1 MKRLRRRTIIAL
13 VLAGALAA
21 GVLFFCFQLIGKGND
36 WVGFFGTRY
45 YDSGAIYDRNGVLL
59 YDGQTKSYAEN
70 QATRVSTLHLVGD
83 QNFGTSLR
91 SVLASRLTGYNLV
104 TGTSLGSHDVTLT
117 IDAALN
123 ETAYAALNGRKGVVA
138 VYDYTTGDLLC
149 EVSSPSYDPNN
160 PPSDINENPAYE
172 GVYLNRFFSSTYP
185 PGSVFKLVTTAA
197 AIEQKKDLDQFR
209 YTCTGSLEVDGDV
222 ITCPYAH
229 GENMDIKQCLA
240 TSCNGAYATLAME
253 LGGKT
258 LGEYLTDA
266 VMYSKKPIIMSHVGA
281 KGVWDI
287 KRMAGDDL
295 IKAIGAKGGV
305 VGIESAPHTTMS
317 KTKMTHD
324 LDSVMEHF
332 EYVKNLIGIDHVGFG
347 VDCLYGD
354 HVGVHHAFAAALS
367 TAETANT
374 SYEEVPFVWGLENPT
389 EASWNI
395 IRWLVK
401 HNYSEEDIGK
411 VIGGNAIRVLR
422 EVWA

>member
-1 MKRLRRRTIIAL
+1 MKEDEIRKQVCEALNDVGIANPETRIDQYPHEFSGGMRQRVMIAMAIINHPAILIADEPTTAL
-13 VLAGALAA
+13 
-21 GVLFFCFQLIGKGND
+21 
-36 WVGFFGTRY
+36 
-45 YDSGAIYDRNGVLL
+45 
-59 YDGQTKSYAEN
+59 
-70 QATRVSTLHLVGD
+70 
-83 QNFGTSLR
+83 
-91 SVLASRLTGYNLV
+91 
-104 TGTSLGSHDVTLT
+104 DVTIQAQILDIMRRLKGSSGSLMLIT
-117 IDAALN
+117 HNLGIVA
-123 ETAYAALNGRKGVVA
+123 EICEEVVVMYAGR
-138 VYDYTTGDLLC
+138 
-149 EVSSPSYDPNN
+149 
-160 PPSDINENPAYE
+160 
-172 GVYLNRFFSSTYP
+172 
-185 PGSVFKLVTTAA
+185 
-197 AIEQKKDLDQFR
+197 AIERGTLKAIFDNPLHP
-209 YTCTGSLEVDGDV
+209 YTQGLMASVPT
-222 ITCPYAH
+222 
-229 GENMDIKQCLA
+229 
-240 TSCNGAYATLAME
+240 
-253 LGGKT
+253 
-258 LGEYLTDA
+258 
-266 VMYSKKPIIMSHVGA
+266 
-281 KGVWDI
+281 I